1 MKDRETPLR
10 LVRLWAKLAPDA
22 FATLDMLASTKD
34 QIGWPDYC
42 PLPIGAAF
50 TYLVERQGTTLE
62 EAAVGAAE
70 LTACWTWRKNK
81 VIYRFDND
89 LANVLNEQAK
99 DMGELDILPTELLTH
114 LPYPCIYVQT
124 HIFDGLDGFWA
135 WIE

>member
-124 HIFDGLDGFWA
+124 LQ
-135 WIE
+135 